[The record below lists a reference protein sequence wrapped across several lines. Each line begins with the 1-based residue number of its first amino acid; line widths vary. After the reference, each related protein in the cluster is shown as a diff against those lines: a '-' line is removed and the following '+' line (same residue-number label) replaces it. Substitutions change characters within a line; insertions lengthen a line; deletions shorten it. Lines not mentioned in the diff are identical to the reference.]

1 LPSLLFVFDRCSIF
15 LIYVIGK
22 FVSHWLTALVPFNSC
37 FSIGQPERRCV
48 LFSSSIVFRLGFIYG
63 TYLVHWQPVNFG
75 ISFIN
80 FAFQFSRFNM
90 PFRSR
95 RRMSRRRPRRSRRRP
110 RRSRRLGGQRNQRVS
125 TTVVRPL
132 ILGDSTIV
140 RLRYGDSI
148 LKNTTATGDR
158 LVLHGNGLFI
168 VDPEAG
174 SARQPVG
181 FDQYIELYARYEVLS
196 CTIKSRF
203 QNLSAISPFAITVY
217 PTFDV
222 AADVQFNDASA
233 YPYAVTKYVGTSTS
247 GAFQT
252 TLNQTMA
259 TRKLF
264 GRTTASI
271 NFTGTDATNPSQ
283 LWAFVYEMFSLDN
296 VTDLT
301 YRFQFHAT
309 FTVRFFNRNA
319 IIDQ

>member
-1 LPSLLFVFDRCSIF
+1 
-15 LIYVIGK
+15 
-22 FVSHWLTALVPFNSC
+22 VSNWLTALVPFNSC

-48 LFSSSIVFRLGFIYG
+48 LFSTSIVFCLVFIYG

-80 FAFQFSRFNM
+80 FAFQFSRFSM

-95 RRMSRRRPRRSRRRP
+95 RRMSRRRPRRSRRRA

-174 SARQPVG
+174 SAR
-181 FDQYIELYARYEVLS
+181 
-196 CTIKSRF
+196 
-203 QNLSAISPFAITVY
+203 
-217 PTFDV
+217 
-222 AADVQFNDASA
+222 
-233 YPYAVTKYVGTSTS
+233 
-247 GAFQT
+247 
-252 TLNQTMA
+252 
-259 TRKLF
+259 
-264 GRTTASI
+264 
-271 NFTGTDATNPSQ
+271 
-283 LWAFVYEMFSLDN
+283 
-296 VTDLT
+296 
-301 YRFQFHAT
+301 
-309 FTVRFFNRNA
+309 
-319 IIDQ
+319 